1 MDSVGPRK
9 GERVE
14 GGGDEAGGRER
25 ELGGGAKKVRQQSAV
40 TTTTAKGSLSCLVRV
55 FDCTHGFETFLQTGR
70 RKAFLRS

>member
-40 TTTTAKGSLSCLVRV
+40 TTTTAKGSLSCLVLD
-55 FDCTHGFETFLQTGR
+55 FSTGLMSSKLSCR
-70 RKAFLRS
+70 QEGEKPS